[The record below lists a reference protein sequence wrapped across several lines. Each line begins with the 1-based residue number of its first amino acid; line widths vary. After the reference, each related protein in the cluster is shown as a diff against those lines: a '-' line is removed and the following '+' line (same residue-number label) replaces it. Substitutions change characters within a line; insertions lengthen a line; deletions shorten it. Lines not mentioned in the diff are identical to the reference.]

1 MFKIKNF
8 KSKLITTLVIVGVV
22 WFFYLLSLVFPSML
36 HLGIMPRTWGGLWG
50 IIMSPLL
57 HANLSH
63 ILSNTI
69 PLAVFIFVLL
79 IFYERMA
86 IWVVLGSVILG
97 GFMVWLMARS
107 ANHIGASGLIYALAA
122 FLITS
127 GLIRKKWLLML
138 VSIIL
143 GVAYAGLIWGVMP
156 GIAGPNVSWEG
167 HLFGAIAGVGL
178 AFLFKPVPTGTSNVT
193 VDPEKLV

>member
-1 MFKIKNF
+1 MFKVKNF
-8 KSKLITTLVIVGVV
+8 KAKLITTLVVVGVI
-22 WFFYLLSLVFPSML
+22 WFFYLLSLIFPSML
-36 HLGIMPRTWGGLWG
+36 TLGIVPRTWGGLWG

-57 HANLSH
+57 HANIGH

-69 PLAVFIFVLL
+69 PLAVFVFVLL

-86 IWVVLGSVILG
+86 IWVVLGSVLLG
-97 GFMVWLMARS
+97 GLMVWLMARS

-127 GLIRKKWLLML
+127 GLIRKKWLLMF

-143 GVAYAGLIWGVMP
+143 GVAYAGLIWGVIP
-156 GIAGPNVSWEG
+156 GVAGAGVSWEG
-167 HLFGAIAGVGL
+167 HLFGAIAGLGL
-178 AFLFKPVPTGTSNVT
+178 AFLFKPVPTSTKNLT
-193 VDPEKLV
+193 INTPIE

>member
-1 MFKIKNF
+1 MFKVKNF
-8 KSKLITTLVIVGVV
+8 KAKLITTLVVVGVI
-22 WFFYLLSLVFPSML
+22 WFFYLLSLIFPSML
-36 HLGIMPRTWGGLWG
+36 TLGIVPRTWGGLWG

-57 HANLSH
+57 HANISH

-69 PLAVFIFVLL
+69 PLAVFVFVLL

-86 IWVVLGSVILG
+86 IWVVLGSVLLG
-97 GFMVWLMARS
+97 GLMVWLMARS

-127 GLIRKKWLLML
+127 GLIRKKWLLMF

-143 GVAYAGLIWGVMP
+143 GVAYAGLIWGVIP
-156 GIAGPNVSWEG
+156 GVAGAGVSWEG
-167 HLFGAIAGVGL
+167 HLFGAIAGLGL
-178 AFLFKPVPTGTSNVT
+178 AFLFKPVPTSTKNLT
-193 VDPEKLV
+193 INTPIE